1 MSTMTVRVAKRG
13 LLTLPKAL
21 RDAYNIEPGDALT
34 LLDLGGVFVLS
45 PRLSEVDALA
55 EPIANDLQARGETLE
70 SMLQALREEREKEW
84 GQRDPFARGRARS
97 SGA

>member
-1 MSTMTVRVAKRG
+1 MSTMTVRVARRG

-45 PRLSEVDALA
+45 PRLSEIDALA
-55 EPIANDLQARGETLE
+55 EPIAADLQARGETLA
-70 SMLQALREEREKEW
+70 SMLQALREEREKV
-84 GQRDPFARGRARS
+84 AA
-97 SGA
+97 

>member
-1 MSTMTVRVAKRG
+1 MAMSTMTVQVAKRG

-55 EPIANDLQARGETLE
+55 EPIATDLQARGETLA
-70 SMLQALREEREKEW
+70 SMLQALREEREKY
-84 GQRDPFARGRARS
+84 AA
-97 SGA
+97 

>member
-1 MSTMTVRVAKRG
+1 MSTMTVQVAKRG

-45 PRLSEVDALA
+45 PRLSKVDALA
-55 EPIANDLQARGETLE
+55 EPIAADLQAQGETLE
-70 SMLQALREEREKEW
+70 SMLQALREEREKV
-84 GQRDPFARGRARS
+84 AA
-97 SGA
+97 

>member
-1 MSTMTVRVAKRG
+1 MSTMTVRVARRG

-34 LLDLGGVFVLS
+34 LLDLGGVFVIS

-55 EPIANDLQARGETLE
+55 EPIAVDLQARGETLA
-70 SMLQALREEREKEW
+70 SMLQALREEREKY
-84 GQRDPFARGRARS
+84 AA
-97 SGA
+97 

>member
-1 MSTMTVRVAKRG
+1 MSTMTVRVARRG

-55 EPIANDLQARGETLE
+55 EPIAADLQAQGETLE
-70 SMLQALREEREKEW
+70 SMLQALREEREKY
-84 GQRDPFARGRARS
+84 AA
-97 SGA
+97 

>member
-1 MSTMTVRVAKRG
+1 MTVQVARRG

-21 RDAYNIEPGDALT
+21 RDAYNIAPGDALT

-55 EPIANDLQARGETLE
+55 EPITADLQARGETLA
-70 SMLQALREEREKEW
+70 SMLQALREEREKVA
-84 GQRDPFARGRARS
+84 D
-97 SGA
+97 